1 MKNSHFPVVEIR
13 FPDISS
19 PKIQS
24 VDLFCFSILMLS
36 SVQSLVTQSQGSTKS
51 NVLKSGPVSE
61 QGAETT
67 FSKETVIFFAQNVS

>member
-1 MKNSHFPVVEIR
+1 MVNSHFPMVEIR

-19 PKIQS
+19 PKTQS

-36 SVQSLVTQSQGSTKS
+36 YVQSLVTKSQGSTKRV
-51 NVLKSGPVSE
+51 VLKSGPVSE

-67 FSKETVIFFAQNVS
+67 FRKETAIFFAQNVS

>member
-1 MKNSHFPVVEIR
+1 MLSFPLYKTTLFCRMKNSHFPVVEIR

-36 SVQSLVTQSQGSTKS
+36 SVQSLVT
-51 NVLKSGPVSE
+51 
-61 QGAETT
+61 
-67 FSKETVIFFAQNVS
+67 